1 MATQNGHQLTNSIV
15 KATRKFFLGGTD
27 NETVSGAGA
36 VSVDVPVTRLV
47 TTASGGDAL
56 TLADGAEGQ
65 VKYIYMKTDGGDGT
79 LTPTNL
85 HDGTTIT
92 FDDANDD
99 ALLIFTDSAWKVV
112 GTPTATV
119 A

>member
-1 MATQNGHQLTNSIV
+1 MAEQNGYMLTNRIV
-15 KATRKFFLGGTD
+15 RAVSKFFLGTSH
-27 NETVSGAGA
+27 ETLTGPGA
-36 VSVDVPVTRLV
+36 VSVNNPVTRLV
-47 TTASGGDAL
+47 TEGADAL
-56 TLADGAEGQ
+56 TLADGVEGQ

-99 ALLIFTDSAWKVV
+99 VMLIFTDSAWKVI
-112 GTPTATV
+112 GTSTATV